1 MALIIIPGFVW
12 RKIIRCNN
20 CIISGYTHIH
30 AGKVG
35 GILAN
40 FTYPKEF
47 LIENIYIQLNL
58 IDACFKNNVKTFINL
73 GSSCIYPKKS
83 KQPIKEDYLLSGKL
97 ESTNEAY
104 AIAKIVGLKSCEFY
118 NRQFKTN
125 YFTLMPCNMYGPND
139 NFEIKSSHFIPGL
152 IKKFY
157 TANRKNMKN
166 VEVWGSGKAKRE
178 IMHVDDLASAIFFM
192 LNKVEKITTF
202 LISFM
207 EKIVSFLIDFID
219 NIMQM
224 EATYQPVMIKFLLTQ
239 PYYTATRRQIAGEL
253 HSKDLHQDHT
263 KDYTKGSVYPVL
275 TDHHIVN
282 ITQRAMFGEDQFTL
296 NVVGLTPRQEEILDG
311 KLEIAITKFV
321 NKHRPETTLRTESQG
336 KIVLPD
342 NSEILFE
349 SNPKAIGRD
358 DFSKYLQSK

>member
-1 MALIIIPGFVW
+1 MVGSSILRYFKKLGLKNIIVRS
-12 RKIIRCNN
+12 RKKLDLTNWNKVNKFLKKTKPDIVIN
-20 CIISGYTHIH
+20 C

-40 FTYPKEF
+40 YNYPKEF
-47 LIENIYIQLNL
+47 LFENIYIQLNL
-58 IDACFKNNVKTFINL
+58 LDTCFRNNIKTYINL

-118 NRQFKTN
+118 NRQYKTN

-178 IMHVDDLASAIFFM
+178 IMHVFAI
-192 LNKVEKITTF
+192 
-202 LISFM
+202 SC
-207 EKIVSFLIDFID
+207 
-219 NIMQM
+219 
-224 EATYQPVMIKFLLTQ
+224 IKFL
-239 PYYTATRRQIAGEL
+239 
-253 HSKDLHQDHT
+253 
-263 KDYTKGSVYPVL
+263 
-275 TDHHIVN
+275 N
-282 ITQRAMFGEDQFTL
+282 
-296 NVVGLTPRQEEILDG
+296 
-311 KLEIAITKFV
+311 
-321 NKHRPETTLRTESQG
+321 
-336 KIVLPD
+336 
-342 NSEILFE
+342 
-349 SNPKAIGRD
+349 
-358 DFSKYLQSK
+358 

>member
-1 MALIIIPGFVW
+1 MEKALKKKKIFVAGHNGMVGSSILRYFKNLGLNKIIIQS
-12 RKIIRCNN
+12 RKKLDLTNWNKVNKFLKKTKPDIVIN
-20 CIISGYTHIH
+20 C

-40 FTYPKEF
+40 LTYPKEF
-47 LIENIYIQLNL
+47 LFENIYIQLNL
-58 IDACFKNNVKTFINL
+58 LDTCFKNNVKTFINL

-139 NFEIKSSHFIPGL
+139 NFDIRSSHFIPGL

-157 TANRKNMKN
+157 IANRKNMKN

-192 LNKVEKITTF
+192 LNKVEGKDKKVLSALKQNSHINVGANKEYTIKQFANMIGKLFNKKIN
-202 LISFM
+202 L
-207 EKIVSFLIDFID
+207 
-219 NIMQM
+219 
-224 EATYQPVMIKFLLTQ
+224 KFNK
-239 PYYTATRRQIAGEL
+239 
-253 HSKDLHQDHT
+253 S
-263 KDYTKGSVYPVL
+263 YP
-275 TDHHIVN
+275 D
-282 ITQRAMFGEDQFTL
+282 G
-296 NVVGLTPRQEEILDG
+296 TPRKLLDSSIIYSMG
-311 KLEIAITKFV
+311 WRPTISIEKGLRETLEWYK
-321 NKHRPETTLRTESQG
+321 
-336 KIVLPD
+336 KI
-342 NSEILFE
+342 
-349 SNPKAIGRD
+349 
-358 DFSKYLQSK
+358 